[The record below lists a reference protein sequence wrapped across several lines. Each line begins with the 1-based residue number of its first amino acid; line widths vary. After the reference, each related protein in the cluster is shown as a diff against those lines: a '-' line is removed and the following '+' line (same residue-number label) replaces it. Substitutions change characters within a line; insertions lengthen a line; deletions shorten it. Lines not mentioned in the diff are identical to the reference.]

1 MDPRVGAG
9 SSRVPAHYVLTCR
22 PRRTLAG
29 IDELEVSDRGVAK
42 VPGEN
47 LRVTRAELAF
57 RAIAPGDLDH
67 AVGPRADP
75 LYNSHE
81 PAGANQAADYD
92 DVVQLLGNEGPC
104 ASTPAETASHGSRPP
119 CTRHRCISAVM
130 CSSARL
136 RRRARLPGR
145 CRPVASSKCR
155 PSTGRDSAGRARIVE
170 SHYYWSPKHR
180 LVRRR

>member
-1 MDPRVGAG
+1 M
-9 SSRVPAHYVLTCR
+9 
-22 PRRTLAG
+22 AG

-42 VPGEN
+42 VSGEN

-130 CSSARL
+130 YSPLACAVEHGS
-136 RRRARLPGR
+136 PGGVGR
-145 CRPVASSKCR
+145 WPVRSI
-155 PSTGRDSAGRARIVE
+155 GRAPAETRPAAPE
-170 SHYYWSPKHR
+170 
-180 LVRRR
+180 